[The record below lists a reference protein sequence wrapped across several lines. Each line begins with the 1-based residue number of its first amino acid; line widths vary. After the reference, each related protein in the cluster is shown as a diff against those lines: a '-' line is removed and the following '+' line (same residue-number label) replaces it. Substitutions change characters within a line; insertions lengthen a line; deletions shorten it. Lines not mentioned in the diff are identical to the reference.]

1 MSPPRLRLSLDCCLL
16 SILPFGPSPLFF
28 TGAPISTTF
37 YPCLPRFLSGSL
49 PFRSAPDW
57 NWVLTSLHTN
67 SSLSTSFLRCFV
79 HFAPSGKLWA
89 PCHLGQPPLFSIL
102 YFPPAAKGSLPFRSV
117 PLVASSIF
125 PCLSLFF
132 STLVL
137 GFLPF
142 RSVPT
147 ARRLVPFLPPWNSTL
162 MLPTPGQLTLKAGI
176 RYPIPR

>member
-1 MSPPRLRLSLDCCLL
+1 MSPPRLRLSLDCCFL
-16 SILPFGPSPLFF
+16 SILPFGPSPLLFA
-28 TGAPISTTF
+28 GAPLSTTF

-57 NWVLTSLHTN
+57 KWVLTSLHTN

-79 HFAPSGKLWA
+79 RFAPSGKLWA

-125 PCLSLFF
+125 PCLLLLF

-147 ARRLVPFLPPWNSTL
+147 ARL
-162 MLPTPGQLTLKAGI
+162 
-176 RYPIPR
+176 

>member
-1 MSPPRLRLSLDCCLL
+1 MGLCPCFLQGLQYPLPSIPASLVSFRAPCHLGQPP
-16 SILPFGPSPLFF
+16 IGIGFF
-28 TGAPISTTF
+28 IH
-37 YPCLPRFLSGSL
+37 
-49 PFRSAPDW
+49 
-57 NWVLTSLHTN
+57 HTN
-67 SSLSTSFLRCFV
+67 SSLSTSFLSCFA

-125 PCLSLFF
+125 PCLLLFF

-147 ARRLVPFLPPWNSTL
+147 ARL
-162 MLPTPGQLTLKAGI
+162 
-176 RYPIPR
+176 